1 MALDTGNDVR
11 VDSREARTI
20 HILHRRR
27 TSDGFDKNQ
36 KSGQDLIT
44 DVSFVSTTMTP
55 GKGEQ
60 HGRGGEEQCL
70 YRCTNCGKPY
80 VAWITANGNVV
91 VRPRTGCG
99 HCDGEEFVPY
109 ETADTETNPA

>member
-1 MALDTGNDVR
+1 
-11 VDSREARTI
+11 
-20 HILHRRR
+20 
-27 TSDGFDKNQ
+27 
-36 KSGQDLIT
+36 
-44 DVSFVSTTMTP
+44 MTP

-70 YRCTNCGKPY
+70 YRCTNCGKPS
-80 VAWITANGNVV
+80 VAQITADGNVV

-109 ETADTETNPA
+109 ETADIETTPA